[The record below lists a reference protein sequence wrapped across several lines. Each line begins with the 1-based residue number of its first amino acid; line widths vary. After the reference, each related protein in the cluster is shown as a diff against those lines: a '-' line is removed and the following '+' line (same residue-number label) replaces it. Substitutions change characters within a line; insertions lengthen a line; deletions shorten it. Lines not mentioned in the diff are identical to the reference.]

1 MDVGEDSGM
10 QYLEKTSYR
19 IVLLLIVGLT
29 ALSSA
34 MNELNRVHELTLETN
49 QLVAAW
55 TGNGPVREG
64 PVVVEVPEIPEVI
77 EVPELPE
84 LPEMPVVAEKRVIK
98 IVHFQKRDG
107 KQCPISSSLQ

>member
-1 MDVGEDSGM
+1 M

-55 TGNGPVREG
+55 TGNGPVREA
-64 PVVVEVPEIPEVI
+64 PVVVEVPEIPEIPEGI

-98 IVHFQKRDG
+98 IVQFQKRDE

>member
-1 MDVGEDSGM
+1 M

-55 TGNGPVREG
+55 TGNGPVREA
-64 PVVVEVPEIPEVI
+64 PVVVEVPEAPEIPEVVD
-77 EVPELPE
+77 VPELPE
-84 LPEMPVVAEKRVIK
+84 MRVVAERRVIK
-98 IVHFQKRDG
+98 IVQFQKRDG
-107 KQCPISSSLQ
+107 NQCPISSSLQ